1 MISGSFYLAARD
13 GTRLAVYLFRPEAA
27 ERVPV
32 LWSHNRYHTGQPR
45 TEDVRAWLDRYRWLR
60 GEGSDDPLAGI
71 LGKLEGLG
79 TPERGAEIEAE
90 APARVSLDA
99 LPWLSGLIER
109 GYAIALVDARGTGAS
124 FGAWSGPFSP
134 EEADDAADVTAW
146 LAAQPWSSGAIG
158 MFGRS
163 YMGASQYHAAVR
175 APAIAALFPE
185 MAPFELY
192 GFVYPGGVFRHGFG
206 RKWSDDLAARDR
218 VDAIAPLD
226 DDPDGVAL
234 AQARAEHAGNQ
245 DSYEAFLALPYRDSR
260 DAATGAQPFLERS
273 PSALAA
279 AGHRPRA
286 PVCLLAGWNDAFV
299 RDALLWYHNAAGPR
313 RLVIGPWAHT
323 GSVGFDMLEQHAQWY
338 DRWLKG
344 AAPAAEEPPIYYYTV
359 GAPHGERWRSTETW
373 PPPGVV
379 PTPFHLRSG
388 RAGSCGSKND
398 GRLTEDAPAPDER
411 GDDYEVDPTTTTG
424 TASRWANACGGPFDY
439 PDLAANDARALTYTT
454 APLAAAMELTG
465 HPIVRLW
472 IHADAPDVDVFA
484 YLEEVSDDGRSH
496 YVTEGTL
503 RASHRALHEPPLEY
517 LGLPYHRS
525 YAEDVAPLPAEP
537 VELVF
542 DMHPISR
549 QLAAGSR
556 IRLAITGADRD
567 NARSLDTPVPPRLH
581 VHHDAS
587 RPSRVI
593 LPVVPRPTIG

>member
-1 MISGSFYLAARD
+1 MLSGSFYLAARD
-13 GTRLAVYLFRPEAA
+13 GTRLAVYLFRPQLA

-32 LWSHNRYHTGQPR
+32 LWSHNRYHTGRPR

-60 GEGSDDPLAGI
+60 GEGAGDALAAI
-71 LGKLEGLG
+71 LGNVGDG
-79 TPERGAEIEAE
+79 PEDTEPE

-99 LPWLSGLIER
+99 LPWLSELIER
-109 GYAIALVDARGTGAS
+109 GYAVALVDARGTGAS
-124 FGAWSGPFSP
+124 FGAWNGPFSP
-134 EEADDAADVTAW
+134 EEASDAADVTAW
-146 LAAQPWSSGAIG
+146 LRAQPWSSGAVG

-163 YMGASQYHAAVR
+163 YMGTSQYHAAVQ

-185 MAPFELY
+185 MALFDLY
-192 GFVYPGGVFRHGFG
+192 DFVYPGGVFRRGFG
-206 RKWSDDLAARDR
+206 RKWSDDVAARDR

-226 DDPDGVAL
+226 TDPEGVAL
-234 AQARAEHAGNQ
+234 AQARAEHGRNV

-279 AGHRPRA
+279 AGQRPGA
-286 PVCLLAGWNDAFV
+286 AVFLLAGWNDAFV
-299 RDALLWYHNAAGPR
+299 RDALLWYHNAVGPR

-323 GSVGFDMLEQHAQWY
+323 GSVGFDMLEQHAWWY
-338 DRWLKG
+338 DRWLG
-344 AAPAAEEPPIYYYTV
+344 GEAPADDEPPIYYYTV
-359 GAPHGERWRSTETW
+359 GAPQGERWRSTDVW
-373 PPPGVV
+373 PVRGMV

-388 RAGSCGSKND
+388 RAGSCGSIND
-398 GRLTEDAPAPDER
+398 GRLTKDAPAAGEL
-411 GDDYEVDPTTTTG
+411 GDDYQVDPTTTTG

-454 APLAAAMELTG
+454 APLAAAVELTG

-484 YLEEVSDDGRSH
+484 YLEEVSEDGRSQ

-503 RASHRALHEPPLEY
+503 RASHRALHEPPIDY

-525 YAEDVAPLPAEP
+525 HAEDVAPLPDQP

-556 IRLAITGADRD
+556 IRLAITGADHD
-567 NARSLDTPVPPRLH
+567 NALSLAPPVPPRLH

-587 RPSRVI
+587 RPSCVI
-593 LPVVPRPTIG
+593 LPVVPRPPNG